1 MMVIP
6 HACANAALGRLFK
19 RPAAALAVGVLAH
32 AALDLVPHKDVSAH
46 AAEGLGAAIA
56 LGIVGSGCGFKS
68 APFWC
73 AVGGVLPDVEQ
84 VLPWTDPARGRRRW
98 FPTHSPTRHSLP
110 LPWARQWRMSLLVQ
124 AAVSLTA
131 LVLSSS
137 RCRR

>member
-6 HACANAALGRLFK
+6 HACANAAAGRLFK
-19 RPAAALAVGVLAH
+19 RPATALAAGILAH

-46 AAEGLGAAIA
+46 KAEGLGAAIM
-56 LGIVGSGCGFKS
+56 LGIVGVSCGFKS

-98 FPTHSPTRHSLP
+98 FPTHSPAFHSLP
-110 LPWARQWRMSLLVQ
+110 LPWAPRWRMSLLAQ

-131 LVLSSS
+131 LIISSS
-137 RCRR
+137 RCRK

>member
-6 HACANAALGRLFK
+6 HACTSALVGRFLK

-46 AAEGLGAAIA
+46 KAEGLATAIM
-56 LGIVGSGCGFKS
+56 LGIVGASCGLRS

-84 VLPWTDPARGRRRW
+84 VLPWTDPARGRHRW
-98 FPTHSPTRHSLP
+98 FPTHSPAFHSLP
-110 LPWARQWRMSLLVQ
+110 LPWARQWRVSLLAQ
-124 AAVSLTA
+124 AAVSMTA
-131 LVLSSS
+131 LVISSTG
-137 RCRR
+137 CRK